1 MGNRVARDYGIVYK
15 VPANIRNL
23 YEQGG
28 MIDLTKYNGDDTM
41 ELPLAVT
48 YVIDTDG
55 MVKYAYLDTDYRKR
69 AETADVLA
77 AVQKIAAGK

>member
-1 MGNRVARDYGIVYK
+1 
-15 VPANIRNL
+15 
-23 YEQGG
+23 